1 MTTRIFNPKDY
12 WSFWTHFI
20 GAILAV
26 ISAFLFIGFHHS
38 EHPWSFLVFALSL
51 IALYS
56 CSSIYHYVQGPDSR
70 VQRLRKLD
78 HSMIYVLIA
87 GTYTPVLANCMDSGK
102 GSVWLIV
109 IWSAAI
115 VGIILK
121 VCWLNGPRWLYT
133 SLYLVMGWAIVFLI
147 GALSVSASFIF
158 WLAAGGVLYSAGA
171 VMYII
176 KKPNIFAT
184 FGFHEIFHIFIILG
198 SLCHFLA
205 IFLYI

>member
-1 MTTRIFNPKDY
+1 MTIHTFNPREY

-26 ISAFLFIGFHHS
+26 AAAVLLACFRREENS
-38 EHPWSFLVFALSL
+38 WSYVVFGLSL

-56 CSSIYHYVQGPDSR
+56 CSSIYHYSQGSESR
-70 VQRLRKLD
+70 VRRLRKLD

-87 GTYTPVLANCMDSGK
+87 GTYTPILANCMEESRGLI
-102 GSVWLIV
+102 WLIAV
-109 IWSAAI
+109 WSVAI
-115 VGIILK
+115 VGIVLK

-133 SLYLVMGWAIVFLI
+133 CLYLIMGWAIVFQI
-147 GALSVSASFIF
+147 GALNVSSEFVF
-158 WLAAGGVLYSAGA
+158 WLAAGGILYSIGA

-205 IFLYI
+205 IFLFI